1 MCWGWK
7 NAEWQAVPNNIARKF
22 HSSQLCWTR
31 QENEWSIGCCKSFHI
46 PHLFH
51 ICRQFNCYIIWN
63 VQNKYAT
70 YTYEYKCGRPLTA
83 TLFQLVCFSCLSTLR
98 PVQSRTLPPVSSP
111 PQKVVPRLIVRLR
124 KPDDRQSQSSSPP
137 GFRRGPRLTG
147 RPPVGRGETERGW
160 ASGPHPFDRSTLLA
174 AP

>member
-1 MCWGWK
+1 MCWGWN
-7 NAEWQAVPNNIARKF
+7 NAEWQAVPNHIARKF

-83 TLFQLVCFSCLSTLR
+83 TLFQLRKSPPRRVTLQPIHSFIRSFTFIFIIRPIWFVMASCASSAPSFPR
-98 PVQSRTLPPVSSP
+98 HGRFENLPPTSHGTP
-111 PQKVVPRLIVRLR
+111 NKARIIF
-124 KPDDRQSQSSSPP
+124 QSSHS
-137 GFRRGPRLTG
+137 
-147 RPPVGRGETERGW
+147 
-160 ASGPHPFDRSTLLA
+160 RSSE
-174 AP
+174 